1 MKDDKLS
8 YSTIYD
14 FAAEENG
21 QINRDNLVNA
31 SIEIGIDS
39 IFLAMYYRS
48 ALSSKSVQHIPPILN
63 RIQTDIRRLISGI
76 QLNPMEVD
84 VLGKIHELCQTIVR
98 SNDVVRV
105 FHSADLIVA
114 LLSRGNKYNAIRI
127 GKYAQ
132 FVLALA
138 RQIDYEESV
147 LEIPHITLSHG
158 IIPYRKDWHSHGV
171 RFNLKRDQAIHSKY
185 MIRLFEGV
193 YFTSYTEDPSQK
205 IIDLCAAINIGIVPD
220 AKSGVGITAFPYE
233 AYLSSA
239 SIKRLVDLGG
249 ISLYNKDTIINALA
263 VNNPWLY
270 KLCSIL
276 NSVSLEADYS
286 DQIGGSEETP
296 NKSSDESEPKPDEKP
311 KEEDPK
317 AVKLEADDPAGDI
330 SADDAGGSELDNLS
344 ADDDLSVDNDP
355 SGDGS
360 IADPE
365 DGLDNPGERKKKMLG
380 ITLSLPKSETL
391 DTFMYKLSVANYID
405 NVVKYNHDG
414 IPVETLTALVRWKS
428 MLLFLTDAEDTER
441 FLKELKI
448 KMK

>member
-1 MKDDKLS
+1 
-8 YSTIYD
+8 
-14 FAAEENG
+14 
-21 QINRDNLVNA
+21 
-31 SIEIGIDS
+31 
-39 IFLAMYYRS
+39 
-48 ALSSKSVQHIPPILN
+48 
-63 RIQTDIRRLISGI
+63 
-76 QLNPMEVD
+76 
-84 VLGKIHELCQTIVR
+84 
-98 SNDVVRV
+98 
-105 FHSADLIVA
+105 
-114 LLSRGNKYNAIRI
+114 
-127 GKYAQ
+127 
-132 FVLALA
+132 
-138 RQIDYEESV
+138 
-147 LEIPHITLSHG
+147 
-158 IIPYRKDWHSHGV
+158 
-171 RFNLKRDQAIHSKY
+171 
-185 MIRLFEGV
+185 
-193 YFTSYTEDPSQK
+193 
-205 IIDLCAAINIGIVPD
+205 VPD